1 MCNGGQVLI
10 SITQALNRGGGRTT
24 EECEITHDQGD
35 DRLTVIF
42 PVESVTAQW
51 PVPYCLMTD
60 IQGCKECKE
69 FDQSH

>member
-1 MCNGGQVLI
+1 VISSTLGINGHTTNTGKGKMCNGGQVLI

-42 PVESVTAQW
+42 PVESVTAQ
-51 PVPYCLMTD
+51 
-60 IQGCKECKE
+60 
-69 FDQSH
+69 